1 MPGCKCNLSLTACI
15 MKLGNRFLSSD
26 VITQKCQLSKAVDF
40 NKENRCRCQ
49 DQFQQRN
56 PERAM
61 YVCDVEK

>member
-15 MKLGNRFLSSD
+15 MKLGNRFL
-26 VITQKCQLSKAVDF
+26 ITQKCQLSKAVDF